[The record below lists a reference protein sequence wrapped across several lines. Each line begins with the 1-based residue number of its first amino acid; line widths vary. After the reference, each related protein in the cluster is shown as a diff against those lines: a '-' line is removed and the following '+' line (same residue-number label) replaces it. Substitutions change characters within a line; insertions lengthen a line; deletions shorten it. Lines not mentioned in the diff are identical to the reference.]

1 MSFRAVPESTS
12 YRDPASGEFF
22 QRQGTVGSFGR
33 YEPFQTLEIRYD
45 RDLPFRSETLPYI
58 PGRDD
63 KGSSPLMNLFSSA
76 VDKAQKW
83 KEFSAASQDYSQS
96 GTDIPSFS
104 TGSGGAFAAGSDFP
118 GQGFGYQYQ
127 GPSVVAQG
135 IPVGQDPIFRRGP
148 LTQEDFSE
156 MVNYNLD
163 LKKYG
168 PTFKAPATAPAGPKL
183 PFFKPA

>member
-1 MSFRAVPESTS
+1 MAFSSTFAEQKPFNDAWGLLPGGGTS
-12 YRDPASGEFF
+12 EQPRTWNPGSGRFEP
-22 QRQGTVGSFGR
+22 RKQGS
-33 YEPFQTLEIRYD
+33 PIQTMEIRYD
-45 RDLPFRSETLPYI
+45 RDKL
-58 PGRDD
+58 G
-63 KGSSPLMNLFSSA
+63 GFSDA
-76 VDKAQKW
+76 INKALKW
-83 KEFSAASQDYSQS
+83 KEISAASQDYSQS
-96 GTDIPSFS
+96 GTDIPSYSEGF
-104 TGSGGAFAAGSDFP
+104 GGAFAAGSDFP

-127 GPSVVAQG
+127 SPSAVAQG

-183 PFFKPA
+183 PFFKPV